1 MSIWRLREMRN
12 QAVAPIRA
20 PTQMLPMLSHITLPV
35 KCTAVVHAPAA
46 GGPAQ
51 TIPSPA
57 ACCSIIF
64 PSVFCSRASGGKARP
79 NFCMQVPAG
88 KHVVGHGVSEAR
100 AINTHG
106 PDPGAMQ

>member
-46 GGPAQ
+46 GVELKQSGHRQHVAASRSRVRSAAGQAGIKPDSISACRCRQ
-51 TIPSPA
+51 VDTLSPTA
-57 ACCSIIF
+57 
-64 PSVFCSRASGGKARP
+64 
-79 NFCMQVPAG
+79 
-88 KHVVGHGVSEAR
+88 
-100 AINTHG
+100 
-106 PDPGAMQ
+106 